1 MTSRGSGQRV
11 IGYCTNVHAGA
22 DLEQVKAN
30 LERYACAVKRMVRP
44 DAPLG
49 VGLWL
54 SAAAARRIIEANAVA
69 AFADWLGERELAP
82 MTFNGFPYG
91 DFHQESVKY
100 DVYAPNWCDPR
111 RLEYTRELARILAG
125 LIPAGAEAGISTLP
139 IGWKPE
145 VASEVAQRR
154 AAENLIA
161 MATELETLE
170 SETGRHLHV
179 DLEPEPGC
187 LLETSSDVVHFF
199 ETHLDGRH
207 DADMLRRRL
216 RVCHD
221 ICHAAVMFEE
231 QSDAMA
237 VFARAGIA
245 VGKVQVSSALAVD
258 IATMNPEQF
267 SAALDQLRGFT
278 EDRYLHQT
286 TVRESPSGRIKFF
299 DDLHQ
304 ALDAYGDRPAGEWR
318 VHFHVPIFLE
328 RIELLGTTSNEI
340 NNLLQSPHASSVAA
354 FEIETYAWDVLP
366 PALQTDNLAA
376 GIAREWKWFEELTR
390 DTSQGIE
397 IR

>member
-1 MTSRGSGQRV
+1 M

-54 SAAAARRIIEANAVA
+54 SAAAARRIIEANTVA
-69 AFADWLGERELAP
+69 AFADWLGERGLAP

-145 VASEVAQRR
+145 VASQVAQRC

-231 QSDAMA
+231 QSDALA
-237 VFARAGIA
+237 AYAKAGVA

-258 IATMNPEQF
+258 FTAMNDAQVSVAVAP
-267 SAALDQLRGFT
+267 LRDFA

-286 TVRESPSGRIKFF
+286 TVRAMPGGPVEFF
-299 DDLHQ
+299 DDLCL
-304 ALDAYGDRPAGEWR
+304 ALDACAGCPNGEWR
-318 VHFHVPIFLE
+318 VHFHVPIDLDRFGALK
-328 RIELLGTTSNEI
+328 TTSNQI
-340 NNLLQSPHASSVAA
+340 KKLLEAPIASGISA

-366 PALQTDNLAA
+366 PALRTHDLAA
-376 GIAREWKWFEELTR
+376 GIAREWRWFEEQLDKTR
-390 DTSQGIE
+390 
-397 IR
+397 